1 MSGVACF
8 SYRKQHCL
16 VLSPL
21 WKVTVLSQKS
31 VLEAARQFLPCPL
44 LALLSSWSSE
54 QQSQQ
59 LLPQLISA
67 VSLAEVTADQGL
79 LVHSN
84 VRLQSTCVF
93 FANVET

>member
-1 MSGVACF
+1 M
-8 SYRKQHCL
+8 
-16 VLSPL
+16 
-21 WKVTVLSQKS
+21 SQKS
-31 VLEAARQFLPCPL
+31 VLEAVGPFLPCPL
-44 LALLSSWSSE
+44 LALLSCCSGE

-84 VRLQSTCVF
+84 MRLQSTAVL